1 MLLFNDSI
9 RFVLFTHNFHDGFN
23 YGQQFIEG
31 KCFFSVL
38 LKLNFVKLLRKSNI
52 GKEADNVPQAC
63 SPLNKITF
71 DHTLF
76 PDPIIL
82 FESKGNYSL
91 TSDPQRDQ
99 CLI

>member
-1 MLLFNDSI
+1 MTPFALYFSHIIFMMGSI
-9 RFVLFTHNFHDGFN
+9 MASSLSRANV
-23 YGQQFIEG
+23 
-31 KCFFSVL
+31 FFPVL